1 MTRSAGLMVPLLGLS
16 LGLAL
21 SLPEAVTD
29 DCGSLGR
36 VEHLAFARVPRTREL
51 APLVRASGPLNSLYG
66 TVRRFLSVV
75 QLNPF
80 PAGECP
86 PHPTPRWTSAGTGSP
101 TSLCAHPVYRQGE
114 VSGTTQPFFF
124 HTLLDSRSS

>member
-1 MTRSAGLMVPLLGLS
+1 MTRTLDLMVPLLGLS

-21 SLPEAVTD
+21 SLPRAVAA

-36 VEHLAFARVPRTREL
+36 VEHLAFAPVPGTEPT
-51 APLVRASGPLNSLYG
+51 APRVRAPWPLDSLYG

-80 PAGECP
+80 PAGESP
-86 PHPTPRWTSAGTGSP
+86 LPAQRTSAGTGSP
-101 TSLCAHPVYRQGE
+101 TSLCAHLVYRHLQGE
-114 VSGTTQPFFF
+114 VCGTTQSFSS
-124 HTLLDSRSS
+124 TRS